1 MGTMRHNAGLSQTA
15 SGEADEDKKRKRKV
29 ENEAA

>member
-1 MGTMRHNAGLSQTA
+1 MRHNAQLTQTA
-15 SGEADEDKKRKRKV
+15 SGEAEEDKKRRRKV